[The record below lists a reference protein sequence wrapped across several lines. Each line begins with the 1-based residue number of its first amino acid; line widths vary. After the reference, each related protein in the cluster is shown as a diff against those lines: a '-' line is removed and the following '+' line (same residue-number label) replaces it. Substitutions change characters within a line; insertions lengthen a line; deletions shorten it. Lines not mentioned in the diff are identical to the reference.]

1 MELDRCVKN
10 LLIKEPFYGLFMLNL
25 NRFYSDKVPTAGV
38 RLNGINFELAV
49 NKDFFENLS
58 ENEAIA
64 VLKHEVSHIIYKHP
78 IYGPEY
84 SNHTRFNYA
93 ADLEVNSA
101 IPELQKIPYVYPAL
115 FNFDSFKG
123 TKWYYDNLP
132 DFPQNGSTSTA
143 NGGGELVDDHSSWKE
158 ASNISESEKQLISN
172 QVDFIAKNTVEQVKK
187 TCGSIPGQFKEYIDS
202 LFKIKKQVFNWKAY
216 FRRMLGT
223 IIDIDIKKTRKK
235 ESNRFPEASGLK
247 HKRKSNIFLIIDT
260 SGSVSKEE
268 ACDFFSEIY
277 HIYKAGTKVT
287 VCECDTKINRI
298 YEYSGKWD
306 GKILGRGG
314 TILSPAINY
323 FNQNRRNYQTVVIFT
338 DGYIE
343 SNPSKILGNTMWII
357 TSNGDHSRQF
367 PGKTLYIPKE

>member
-25 NRFYSDKVPTAGV
+25 NRYYSDKVPTAGV

-187 TCGSIPGQFKEYIDS
+187 TYGNIPGQFKEYIDS

-216 FRRMLGT
+216 FRRVIGNLITSELKLTKM
-223 IIDIDIKKTRKK
+223 RP
-235 ESNRFPEASGLK
+235 SRRFPDGRGVRFI
-247 HKRKSNIFLIIDT
+247 RKPHILVGIDT
-260 SGSVSKEE
+260 SGSVSMSELK
-268 ACDFFSEIY
+268 DFFSEIY
-277 HIYKAGTKVT
+277 HLWRSGVKVT
-287 VCECDTKINRI
+287 IDECDTRI
-298 YEYSGKWD
+298 TKTWEYNGKFE
-306 GKILGRGG
+306 IEICGRGG
-314 TILSPAINY
+314 TDLNP
-323 FNQNRRNYQTVVIFT
+323 VIDHYNSNKKEFSTLVMFT
-338 DGYIE
+338 DGEFYLNELHKTRDVVWVI
-343 SNPSKILGNTMWII
+343 SGV
-357 TSNGDHSRQF
+357 GQHQDF
-367 PGKTLYIPKE
+367 PGTTIYMPKE